1 MVVSGIFCIFAAL
14 TINIIIIIMTK
25 RILSTMML
33 LTSLL
38 GGAKALAANFPKAL
52 WFADTQKLYFVYD
65 DVSYGTGGDRVT
77 SYKGKTISDY
87 WDGSRF
93 DNRIYTSDNTIKS
106 NCKYVVIEDNF
117 SSAGMTSCWGMFMNL
132 AALESIT
139 GLANINSK

>member
-1 MVVSGIFCIFAAL
+1 MI
-14 TINIIIIIMTK
+14 K

-52 WFADTQKLYFVYD
+52 WFADTQTLYFVYD

-139 GLANINSK
+139 GLANMNSK